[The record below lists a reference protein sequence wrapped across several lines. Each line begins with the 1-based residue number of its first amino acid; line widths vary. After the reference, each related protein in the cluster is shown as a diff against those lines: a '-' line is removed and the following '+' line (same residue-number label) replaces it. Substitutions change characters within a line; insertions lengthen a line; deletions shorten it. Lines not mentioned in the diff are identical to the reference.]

1 MSVRRTTV
9 HGCHLSS
16 LLMGDNDSDERYD
29 TLLAATALLYAN
41 GQSTQMTRTAAERLN
56 HGLAVDAVVVPTWS
70 TLTLTAAGSRSTV
83 LTAAV
88 SPTAIN
94 MRRVAS
100 MMAVVDRA
108 QDGPLELA
116 DVVDGV
122 AEAEAQPVSGT
133 AAFVLAC
140 ATGASAL
147 SVIYGTTDPLAIL
160 LVALA
165 AAVGGLLRRWSGAA
179 GAGPLVQAFVAALIA
194 GAVGAAATHG
204 HLGASAAVVAV
215 CPAMVLVPGPHILN
229 GALDLLD
236 LRVTLGL
243 ARLTY
248 GLLVLTAISGGL
260 ILGLHAGGQTLAV
273 TAPSS
278 TAPFIVDVLAAG
290 AAAASY
296 PVYFSMPWRMIGWP
310 VAAGMLAHAVH
321 WFALYAGA
329 NPAFAAFVSCLLV
342 GVLLVPISHRMRI
355 PFAGIGFA
363 SVVALVP
370 GVLVF
375 RTLAG
380 FVEFAGHPSAQLLT
394 SSAAD
399 LIVATV
405 IVTGM
410 ALGLALPMHVHADR
424 LARRAR

>member
-1 MSVRRTTV
+1 
-9 HGCHLSS
+9 
-16 LLMGDNDSDERYD
+16 MGDNDSDERYD

-41 GQSTQMTRTAAERLN
+41 GQSTQMTKTAVERLN
-56 HGLAVDAVVVPTWS
+56 RGLECDAVVVPSWS
-70 TLTLTAAGSRSTV
+70 MLTLTAAGSRATV

-94 MRRVAS
+94 MRRVAT

-108 QDGPLELA
+108 QDGPLELERVA
-116 DVVDGV
+116 AGV
-122 AEAEAQPVSGT
+122 AEAETQSVSGT
-133 AAFVLAC
+133 APFAIAC
-140 ATGASAL
+140 ATGAAAL
-147 SVIYGTTDPLAIL
+147 SIIYGTTDPLAIL

-179 GAGPLVQAFVAALIA
+179 GAGLLVQAFVAAAVA
-194 GAVGAAATHG
+194 GLVGAAATHLD
-204 HLGASAAVVAV
+204 LGASAAVVAI

-243 ARLTY
+243 ARLAY
-248 GLLVLTAISGGL
+248 GLLLLTAISAGL
-260 ILGLHAGGQTLAV
+260 ILGLHAGGQSLAV

-290 AAAASY
+290 VAAASY

-310 VAAGMLAHAVH
+310 VAAGMLAHAAH
-321 WFALYAGA
+321 WLALYAGA
-329 NPAFAAFVSCLLV
+329 NLAIAAFLSCLLV
-342 GVLLVPISHRMRI
+342 GVVLVPVSRRMRI

-380 FVEFAGHPSAQLLT
+380 FVAFAGHPSAQLLT

-424 LARRAR
+424 LFRRGM